1 MNNDKHLI
9 EQFINH
15 HPEIAIPII
24 EEFEIQEIAIL
35 IEDLSSDYSISILSQ
50 IAPYKAGKVLEK
62 LTIEQAVR
70 SIDSLPLP
78 NCESILRIVDKSICE
93 QILQTIGGQKSKY
106 LQQALRFTKDQV
118 GAHLEPNVL
127 TLNDRMNVEKA
138 LLSIKENDA
147 VVKSHLFVLNKEK
160 ILLGYIELKE
170 LIASKMDR
178 SIQSI
183 MKEVP
188 RTVFADMNTK
198 ELLEQWDD
206 AFIDLPVVK
215 INRQFLGT
223 VSRISLSKLKSDKPA
238 IDKSALKAGNALG
251 DLYLIGLM
259 SLLGNSDVNKK
270 P

>member
-9 EQFINH
+9 EQFLSH

-24 EEFEIQEIAIL
+24 EEFEIHEIAIL
-35 IEDLSSDYSISILSQ
+35 IEDLSSDHAIRILSQ

-70 SIDSLPLP
+70 SVELLPLS
-78 NCESILRIVDKSICE
+78 NSESILRIVDRSICE
-93 QILQTIGGQKSKY
+93 QILHTMGGKKSKY
-106 LQQALRFTKDQV
+106 LQQALTFTKDQV
-118 GAHLEPNVL
+118 GAHLEANVL
-127 TLNDRMNVEKA
+127 TLHDRMSVEKA
-138 LLSIKENDA
+138 LFSIKENDA
-147 VVKSHLFVLNKEK
+147 VVKSHLFVLNDEK

-170 LIASKMDR
+170 LISSNVDR

-188 RTVFADMNTK
+188 RTVFADMNSK
-198 ELLEQWDD
+198 DLLEQWDD
-206 AFIDLPVVK
+206 AFVDLPVVK
-215 INRQFLGT
+215 INGQFLGT
-223 VSRISLSKLKSDKPA
+223 VSRISLSKLKSDKAA

-259 SLLGNSDVNKK
+259 SLLGNSDVNQKT
-270 P
+270 